1 MSFARSCSVFHFG
14 LVLFVLM
21 GKLQPLDAELE
32 SQESENPVTVTC
44 EQTANQQFWSNFGET
59 FYSQTFQMNSPV
71 YDLFMPI
78 LAANVSQ
85 QTVLNASLQPQVNST
100 EVEQVLST
108 TSLGFNTTR
117 SFGAPPDVAGTRRR
131 RRRQGKHI
139 FHV

>member
-1 MSFARSCSVFHFG
+1 
-14 LVLFVLM
+14 M

-71 YDLFMPI
+71 YYLFMPI

-85 QTVLNASLQPQVNST
+85 QTVLNASL
-100 EVEQVLST
+100 
-108 TSLGFNTTR
+108 
-117 SFGAPPDVAGTRRR
+117 
-131 RRRQGKHI
+131 
-139 FHV
+139 